1 MKASLN
7 WLKRLVDL
15 SETPEEIAAH
25 FTAVGLEVEGIE
37 RVNELPGIVVGEVR
51 ACEKVEG
58 TKLSLCRV
66 FDGTNELQVVCGAPN
81 VRAGIKAPLATL
93 GTIMPGGMEI
103 KAAKVRGIDS
113 SGMLCAEDELGL
125 GEGHAGILELDA
137 SLPTGAPFS
146 AATGLADVVFEINVT
161 PNRPD
166 ATGHLGLAR
175 ELALRL
181 GRPLRNPL
189 ETVAAL
195 PAASPASVKVDVE
208 PGCGCTRYVGRAIRG
223 IEDGPSPAWMSSLL
237 RAVGLRPISALVDIT
252 NFVMLETGQP
262 LHAFDLERLAGGS
275 VNVRGARAGESLEL
289 LDGRKLAL
297 TPGDLCICDASVPQC
312 LGGVMGGATS
322 GVSASTT
329 SIFLETAYFKPSTV
343 RFLARRTQ
351 ASSDSSYRFE
361 RGVDPFATRAVSD
374 YATSL
379 VLSICGGASDAP
391 VDVRTPEHPDA
402 PAMVDLARGRA
413 KSLLGADIPQAEIER
428 MLSGVGCAKVAET
441 ESVTTW
447 SVPGWRPDIT
457 IDADLVEEIARL
469 TGYDNLPVEFP
480 SFPVSVV
487 RLPARELWLRR
498 IRRALAVRGLS
509 ETLSLRLTSQADHDR
524 LRLPAS
530 DPRSR
535 LVALMNP
542 LSDDI
547 ACLPRL
553 GVLALLRAAR
563 HNEKRQQRSVRLFEC
578 PRVFGRDL
586 PEAFEAHRKTG
597 IGEGMRL
604 SGLVGGPWASLSWT
618 GTDDNVDV
626 WRAKGILSG
635 VLRDIGLEVEFAPSQ
650 AEPWL
655 HPGRQAQVRY
665 RTQTPTRVAKLG
677 YESFVPLGVF
687 GQVHPLVQE
696 SFGLRDDAFAWELDL
711 DILVELLD
719 SKAPVASR
727 RIGEFPATRREVN
740 VVVPSSRPAAEVVS
754 LVTGLQ
760 AARSELVEDMSLVSV
775 YEGVGVPEGHKAV
788 LVRTTYRS
796 AERTLT
802 DAEVNAVQDAI
813 RQELSQLPGVS
824 LK

>member
-15 SETPEEIAAH
+15 RETPEEIAEH
-25 FTAVGLEVEGIE
+25 LTAVGLEVEDVE
-37 RVNELPGIVVGEVR
+37 RVNALPGVVVGEVR

-66 FDGTNELQVVCGAPN
+66 FDGVQELQVVCGAPN
-81 VRAGIKAPLATL
+81 VRAGIKAPLATV
-93 GTIMPGGMEI
+93 GTVMPGGLEI
-103 KAAKVRGIDS
+103 KAAKVRGIES
-113 SGMLCAEDELGL
+113 FGMLCAEDELGL
-125 GEGHAGILELDA
+125 GEGHEGILVLDD
-137 SLPTGAPFS
+137 SLPTGASFS
-146 AATGLADVVFEINVT
+146 EAAGIADVVFEINVT

-189 ETVAAL
+189 ESVAL
-195 PAASPASVKVDVE
+195 PEAAQATSVPVSIE
-208 PGCGCTRYVGRAIRG
+208 PGCGCTRYVGRTIRG
-223 IEDGPSPAWMSSLL
+223 LKDGPSPVWMANLL

-252 NFVMLETGQP
+252 NFVLLEVGQP
-262 LHAFDLERLAGGS
+262 LHAFDLDRLAGGA
-275 VNVRGARAGESLEL
+275 VNVRGARAGETLEL
-289 LDGRKLAL
+289 LDGRKLTL
-297 TPGDLCICDASVPQC
+297 TPGDLCICDAQAPQC

-322 GVSASTT
+322 GVCATT
-329 SIFLETAYFKPSTV
+329 GSIFLETAYFKPSTV

-374 YATSL
+374 YAASL
-379 VLSICGGASDAP
+379 VLSICGGTADAP
-391 VDVRTPEHPDA
+391 VDVLDPSHPREPVRVELRA
-402 PAMVDLARGRA
+402 GRV
-413 KSLLGADIPQAEIER
+413 KSLLGADIPASEIDR
-428 MLSGVGCAKVAET
+428 LLSGVGCAKVAQA
-441 ESVTTW
+441 ESATTW

-457 IDADLVEEIARL
+457 IDSDLVEEVARL
-469 TGYDNLPVEFP
+469 VGYDNLPVEFP

-487 RLPARELWLRR
+487 RLPPRELWLRR

-509 ETLSLRLTSQADHDR
+509 ETHSLRLTSQADHDR
-524 LRLPAS
+524 LRLGAD
-530 DPRSR
+530 DPRAK
-535 LVALMNP
+535 LVALLNP

-563 HNEKRQQRSVRLFEC
+563 HNDKRQQRSVRLFEC

-586 PEAFEAHRKTG
+586 HEPFEGHRKTG
-597 IGEGMRL
+597 VGEAIRL
-604 SGLVGGPWASLSWT
+604 SGLLVGPWAALPWSGS
-618 GTDDNVDV
+618 DDAVDI
-626 WRAKGILSG
+626 WRAKGVLQG
-635 VLRDIGLEVEFAPSQ
+635 VLRDVGIEAAFAPSQ

-655 HPGRQAQVRY
+655 HPGRQAEVRSGG
-665 RTQTPTRVAKLG
+665 RV
-677 YESFVPLGVF
+677 LGVF
-687 GQVHPLVQE
+687 GQIHPLVQE
-696 SFGLRDDAFAWELDL
+696 SFGLRDEAFAWELDL
-711 DILVELLD
+711 DAIVDVLANA
-719 SKAPVASR
+719 APVASR

-740 VVVPSSRPAAEVVS
+740 VVVPSARPAAEVAAMVA
-754 LVTGLQ
+754 GLP
-760 AARSELVEDMSLVSV
+760 AAKSELVEDVALVSV
-775 YEGVGVPEGHKAV
+775 YEGTGVPEGHKAV
-788 LVRTTYRS
+788 LVRATYRS

-813 RQELSQLPGVS
+813 RQELSAIEGVS